1 MTGLCTKGGKPE
13 CYNCRLQGRCFY
25 KHGGSRVSWWCI
37 YCRNLTFFLRKE
49 MILSKA
55 PTSLIVCRR
64 QEAKIPLKRIVK
76 VRETQSHTKRDQVTL
91 SVNNIKLLIIT
102 ILNIWFF
109 CWRITVMI
117 QFSIWGTSLLL
128 VTQRIALTGVEA
140 LVREGALIS
149 S

>member
-1 MTGLCTKGGKPE
+1 
-13 CYNCRLQGRCFY
+13 
-25 KHGGSRVSWWCI
+25 
-37 YCRNLTFFLRKE
+37 

-64 QEAKIPLKRIVK
+64 EEAKIPLKRIVK

-128 VTQRIALTGVEA
+128 VTQRIALTGVEV